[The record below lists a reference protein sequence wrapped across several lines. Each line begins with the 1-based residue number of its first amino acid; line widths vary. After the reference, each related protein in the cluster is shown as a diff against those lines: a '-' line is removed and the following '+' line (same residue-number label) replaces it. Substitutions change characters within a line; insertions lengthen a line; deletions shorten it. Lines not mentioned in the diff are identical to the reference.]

1 MKKRL
6 GQKGWKVFYE
16 RQFYM
21 PANIATPYRDA
32 VVKQLHDAAMKKAG
46 IMAVELCNR
55 KERLRNDRI
64 FPYFLFWLR
73 FIEKL
78 SWKTVPLDFYVKK
91 SCTSCGLC
99 VSLCPRRNIKLKANG
114 IRFGLNCLACYRC
127 VYRCPNRAISGRLY
141 GFAIFKKGY
150 DIRRIVD
157 SEEIRGEF
165 INENTKGYYRIFLR
179 YLTGED

>member
-1 MKKRL
+1 
-6 GQKGWKVFYE
+6 
-16 RQFYM
+16 
-21 PANIATPYRDA
+21 
-32 VVKQLHDAAMKKAG
+32 
-46 IMAVELCNR
+46 
-55 KERLRNDRI
+55 
-64 FPYFLFWLR
+64 
-73 FIEKL
+73 
-78 SWKTVPLDFYVKK
+78 
-91 SCTSCGLC
+91 
-99 VSLCPRRNIKLKANG
+99 
-114 IRFGLNCLACYRC
+114 LNCLACYRC